1 MAIDFGQ
8 TGVNCRCSQITEN
21 YKLSDLV
28 NAYHQICFDASKE
41 DMSDAVLG
49 AQIANLEF
57 AIDRAIDQGDRYMF
71 LALSGKLKLLLA
83 KVGEVNEVQC
93 VD

>member
-1 MAIDFGQ
+1 MAMD
-8 TGVNCRCSQITEN
+8 VQISEN

-28 NAYHQICFDASKE
+28 NAYNQISFDASKE

-57 AIDRAIDQGDRYMF
+57 AIDKAIDAGDRYAF
-71 LALSGKLKLLLA
+71 LALSGQLKDLLA
-83 KVGEVNEVQC
+83 EAGEANEI
-93 VD
+93 